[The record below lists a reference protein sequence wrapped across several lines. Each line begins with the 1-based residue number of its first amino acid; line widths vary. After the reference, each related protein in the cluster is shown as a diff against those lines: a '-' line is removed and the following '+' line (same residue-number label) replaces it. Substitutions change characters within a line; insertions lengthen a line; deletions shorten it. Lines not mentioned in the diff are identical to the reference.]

1 MTTTIDFSRSFL
13 TFRIDTLKKPPQ
25 TVSHQPP
32 YSLNN
37 ARIQLDSVCDI
48 TEIATKQTQ
57 RFVLGVNCK
66 TERVGV
72 PKDIWLT
79 PNADFVPVVSQDQF
93 LNIKTYAWIGQET
106 GVTLFG
112 HNRQQPDRQ
121 VGDAH
126 LAFDKLTIHVN
137 EVPGELLTD
146 PKAIIAATYAHQVL
160 SAVTE
165 FGNDRYRVA
174 VHYPVKTFNVNER
187 DDVYQTDTGPVLW
200 PDLSRDFNDLIA
212 GLNLAFT
219 AFNCPEWIEAIVRVP
234 TEASSGMKVYH
245 YTQSVRLDGVQN
257 RIYRVI

>member
-1 MTTTIDFSRSFL
+1 MSTIDFSRSFL

-37 ARIQLDSVCDI
+37 ARIQLDCVCDI

-72 PKDIWLT
+72 TENIWLT

-93 LNIKTYAWIGQET
+93 LNIKTYAWIGQEQ

-121 VGDAH
+121 VGSTH
-126 LAFDKLTIHVN
+126 EAFDSLKIHVA
-137 EVPGELLTD
+137 EVAGELLAN
-146 PKAIIAATYAHQVL
+146 PQAIIDATYAHQPL

-165 FGNDRYRVA
+165 FATDRYQVA
-174 VHYPVKTFNVNER
+174 IHYPVKTFNVNER
-187 DDVYQTDTGPVLW
+187 DNVYQTDTGPVLW
-200 PDLSRDFNDLIA
+200 PDLSREPADLIA
-212 GLNLAFT
+212 GLNMAFT
-219 AFNCPEWIEAIVRVP
+219 AFNCPEWIEVLVRVP
-234 TEASSGMKVYH
+234 TDAPNGFKVYH
-245 YTQSVRLDGVQN
+245 YTDSIRLDGVTN
-257 RIYRVI
+257 RIYRV